1 MLCFD
6 MFFRWALKDYKI
18 AKKRRHRR
26 HDIEMQKSIGQDV
39 TDGRI
44 DPNLLPPTEPSKRPL
59 IYVLISFWAYFENL
73 ALILVI
79 IIKCSR
85 TKNTEHF
92 DNFLNGFCTGSNCED
107 GKFVLKA
114 LFFKAF
120 TSLFFFIGSNTVSF
134 VIHF

>member
-44 DPNLLPPTEPSKRPL
+44 DPTLSPTKTSKRPM
-59 IYVLISFWAYFENL
+59 IYVLISFWAYFEIL
-73 ALILVI
+73 TLILVI
-79 IIKCSR
+79 ITR
-85 TKNTEHF
+85 KNEHF
-92 DNFLNGFCTGSNCED
+92 NNFMNGFCISNNCDE
-107 GKFVLKA
+107 GEFVLKVLYIKA
-114 LFFKAF
+114 L